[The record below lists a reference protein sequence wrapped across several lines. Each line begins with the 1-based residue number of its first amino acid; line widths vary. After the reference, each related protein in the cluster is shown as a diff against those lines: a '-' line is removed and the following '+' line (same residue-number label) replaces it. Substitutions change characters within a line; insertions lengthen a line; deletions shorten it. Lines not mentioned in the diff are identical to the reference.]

1 MSEGHHDQQRSPGRS
16 GTTGADERHG
26 SNGSST
32 TGHEPPGH
40 ERPANEAPG
49 HGPPGH
55 EPPGQAPRN
64 APRNG
69 HSNGSRNG
77 PPSGTRQQGLIVA
90 VRDSKTDPTD
100 DLNCEASN
108 TQAGEGQDAI
118 EAVIGIGRRVVVVAN
133 LGLSP
138 HSSPP
143 SEQAAL
149 GIANTLDS
157 WQGPG
162 TVVIAG
168 NLLDLRASASD
179 TDRDQDLAK
188 TAERAFKTHS
198 RLTESLRAF
207 ASGPDRRLLCLPGT
221 TDYALATDDAV
232 RATVE
237 RLGAQVAPA
246 VDLLCETAAGP
257 KRVKVLPGCAPLQIC
272 VDQEPGSE
280 HLEADKAQATQPGHP
295 NQPGQLAQPDQP
307 GGNEP
312 VPVADVPWQ
321 GGMDRLADRSALRRL
336 VTSRTV
342 YRWLG
347 RHAWWLAVPFLIVLL
362 LSLPATTWVFGHLFP
377 THPGPVK
384 ALHRVRDTRVGARLL
399 VAALVALV
407 ELIASGSILLIVSRR
422 RWSSLGGGQ
431 LEGVFG
437 VGANN
442 GADAAASDGSTTG
455 TSKTSTGAVGWAGT
469 PAAPGTPGTPS
480 APGTPAGAATA
491 AAPASSNAGI
501 AEQDV
506 DPSEEQWSEPVS
518 GTARAGTTGNDS
530 ARDIA
535 RDLVASGYAG
545 VVSGATLQAELT
557 HLGTGFFAC
566 PGTAGEVVE
575 EYPGRFGLPP
585 VFLAHRQIAWIELET
600 GADLHARLLLAR
612 SDIRP
617 STLLERFAA
626 RHQAQHDTTP
636 VVVAAHPS
644 GGSWPPAPDL
654 SSSRRRSR
662 RARRLA
668 SVSIAVAGIL
678 DLVSAV
684 TPPLRSHLAL
694 VRQVLPLEAS
704 QAAGAL
710 VALVGLGLLALAR
723 GVRRGQHR
731 AWLISVVLLAST
743 LILHIAR
750 GADITAWV
758 VSAAVLGVLLAF
770 RQEFRGASDRPSLR
784 SAIVALVVGAV
795 GITVISTFV
804 AQLSMVIHHDRD
816 RPRLWLT
823 GQAVAERLVGVKN
836 IALPDRLDD
845 FLAPSLVTIGI
856 TLVAVALWLAT
867 RPVVD
872 RHTTGRA
879 AEARARDIVRRH
891 GAGTLDY
898 FALRSDK
905 KRFFHRDSVVAYAIY
920 GGVCLVSPDPIGPP
934 TDRAQTWAA
943 FRRFADSR
951 GWVLAIMGAS
961 EEWLPLYRATGM
973 HDIYI
978 GDEAIVDVQH
988 FSLSGGHMKGLR
1000 QAANRIAKYGYT
1012 ATFHDPSTLA
1022 PDVARSLAGLMS
1034 QSRRGETERGFSM
1047 MLGRI
1052 FDPRDEGLVLC
1063 AVWAPDGS
1071 PAAMCQFVP
1080 SSGIG
1085 GYSLDLMRR
1094 DRGDHPTVS
1103 STSRSSRRS
1112 SIYARVG
1119 RAD

>member
-1 MSEGHHDQQRSPGRS
+1 
-16 GTTGADERHG
+16 
-26 SNGSST
+26 
-32 TGHEPPGH
+32 
-40 ERPANEAPG
+40 
-49 HGPPGH
+49 
-55 EPPGQAPRN
+55 
-64 APRNG
+64 
-69 HSNGSRNG
+69 
-77 PPSGTRQQGLIVA
+77 
-90 VRDSKTDPTD
+90 
-100 DLNCEASN
+100 
-108 TQAGEGQDAI
+108 
-118 EAVIGIGRRVVVVAN
+118 VVLAN

-138 HSSPP
+138 NSNPP
-143 SEQAAL
+143 REQAAL
-149 GIANTLDS
+149 GVASALDS

-168 NLLDLRASASD
+168 NLLDLRCPPSD
-179 TDRDQDLAK
+179 SGRQEDLAK
-188 TAERAFKTHS
+188 TADQAFKTHS
-198 RLTESLRAF
+198 RLTESLKAF
-207 ASGPDRRLLCLPGT
+207 AAGPERRLLCLPGT
-221 TDYALATDDAV
+221 TDSAIGTDDAV
-232 RATVE
+232 RAAVE
-237 RLGAQVAPA
+237 RLGAEIAPA

-257 KRVKVLPGCAPLQIC
+257 KRVKVLTGGMGGTGGTPVQIC
-272 VDQEPGSE
+272 SNQESEDLDATKGGAADEASAESSQTRRVEKEQQKQEGQQKQEDQAGEPGS
-280 HLEADKAQATQPGHP
+280 APA
-295 NQPGQLAQPDQP
+295 
-307 GGNEP
+307 
-312 VPVADVPWQ
+312 ADVPWQ

-347 RHAWWLAVPFLIVLL
+347 RHAWWLAVPFVLVLL

-407 ELIASGSILLIVSRR
+407 ELIAAGTVLLIVSRR

-437 VGANN
+437 VGA
-442 GADAAASDGSTTG
+442 GAGSG
-455 TSKTSTGAVGWAGT
+455 SEAVTNEADM
-469 PAAPGTPGTPS
+469 S
-480 APGTPAGAATA
+480 
-491 AAPASSNAGI
+491 I
-501 AEQDV
+501 
-506 DPSEEQWSEPVS
+506 S
-518 GTARAGTTGNDS
+518 GTAETPRPTSLASTTSITSNVSTADTADSATTAETAETDPDSESSPEPGSEPLSRTPRAGTTGNDS
-530 ARDIA
+530 ARDVA

-566 PGTAGEVVE
+566 PGTSGEVVE

-585 VFLAHRQIAWIELET
+585 VFLAHRQIAWVELET

-612 SDIRP
+612 SDIAP
-617 STLLERFAA
+617 GTLLERLAA
-626 RHQAQHDTTP
+626 RHQAEHDTTP
-636 VVVAAHPS
+636 VVVAAYPS

-654 SSSRRRSR
+654 SSTRRRSR

-668 SVSIAVAGIL
+668 SVSIAIAGLL

-758 VSAAVLGVLLAF
+758 ISAAVLGVLLAY
-770 RQEFRGASDRPSLR
+770 RHEFRGASDRPSLR
-784 SAIVALVVGAV
+784 SAIIALVVGAV
-795 GITVISTFV
+795 GITVISTVV
-804 AQLSMVIHHDRD
+804 AQLSMVIHHDSD
-816 RPRLWLT
+816 RPRIWVT
-823 GQAVAERLVGVKN
+823 GQAVAERLVGVTN

-951 GWVLAIMGAS
+951 GWVLAVMGAS

-988 FSLSGGHMKGLR
+988 FSLAGGHMKGLR

-1012 ATFHDPSTLA
+1012 ATFHDPSTLD
-1022 PDVARSLAGLMS
+1022 PDVAASLAGLMS

-1052 FDPRDEGLVLC
+1052 FDPRDEDLVLC

-1080 SSGIG
+1080 ASGIG

-1094 DRGDHPTVS
+1094 DRGDHPNGLIDFALVS
-1103 STSRSSRRS
+1103 TIEHLRKSGARGLSMNFAAMRSILDGERGDGVAERVERWALKRMSSFLQIETLWRFNAKYEPSWIPRYIVYDSAEHLVPAVLAILRAESLWEVPVIGKMLGAAERRIHGEHEDPS
-1112 SIYARVG
+1112 AAIKVSAPTP
-1119 RAD
+1119 

>member
-1 MSEGHHDQQRSPGRS
+1 
-16 GTTGADERHG
+16 
-26 SNGSST
+26 
-32 TGHEPPGH
+32 
-40 ERPANEAPG
+40 
-49 HGPPGH
+49 
-55 EPPGQAPRN
+55 
-64 APRNG
+64 
-69 HSNGSRNG
+69 
-77 PPSGTRQQGLIVA
+77 
-90 VRDSKTDPTD
+90 
-100 DLNCEASN
+100 LNCGARN
-108 TQAGEGQDAI
+108 TQTAGESQDAI
-118 EAVIGIGRRVVVVAN
+118 EAVIGIGRRVVVLAN

-143 SEQAAL
+143 CEQAAL
-149 GIANTLDS
+149 GIANALDS
-157 WQGPG
+157 WEGPG
-162 TVVIAG
+162 TVVVAG
-168 NLLDLRASASD
+168 NLLDLRAPDSD
-179 TDRDQDLAK
+179 TDRDQDLAN

-198 RLTESLRAF
+198 RLTASLRAF

-232 RATVE
+232 KATVE

-257 KRVKVLPGCAPLQIC
+257 KRVKVLPGCAPVQIC
-272 VDQEPGSE
+272 FDQEPGPQDP
-280 HLEADKAQATQPGHP
+280 EADKAQAAQAAQAGHP
-295 NQPGQLAQPDQP
+295 NQPGQP
-307 GGNEP
+307 GGHELA
-312 VPVADVPWQ
+312 PVADVPWQ

-362 LSLPATTWVFGHLFP
+362 LSLPATTWVFGHVFP

-407 ELIASGSILLIVSRR
+407 ELIAAGSILLIVSRR
-422 RWSSLGGGQ
+422 RWSSLGGGH

-442 GADAAASDGSTTG
+442 DANTAASDGSTTG
-455 TSKTSTGAVGWAGT
+455 TSKTSRGSAARAV
-469 PAAPGTPGTPS
+469 
-480 APGTPAGAATA
+480 
-491 AAPASSNAGI
+491 AAPAVAAGAPAEAASASSAGI
-501 AEQDV
+501 AELDV
-506 DPSEEQWSEPVS
+506 DPGEEQWSEPVS
-518 GTARAGTTGNDS
+518 GTVRAGTTGNDS

-654 SSSRRRSR
+654 SSTRKRSR

-668 SVSIAVAGIL
+668 SVSIAVAGLL

-795 GITVISTFV
+795 GITVITTFV

-816 RPRLWLT
+816 RPRLWVT
-823 GQAVAERLVGVKN
+823 GQAVAERLVGVTN

-988 FSLSGGHMKGLR
+988 FSLAGGHMKGLR

-1052 FDPRDEGLVLC
+1052 FDPRDEDLVLC

-1080 SSGIG
+1080 ASGIG

-1094 DRGDHPTVS
+1094 DRGDHPNGLIDFALVS
-1103 STSRSSRRS
+1103 TIEHLRQSGARGLSMNFAAMRSILDGERGDGVAERVERWALKRMSSFLQIETLWRFNAKYEPSWIPRYIVYDSAEHLVPAVLAILRAESLWEVPVIGKMLGAAERRIHGEHEDPS
-1112 SIYARVG
+1112 AAIKVSAP
-1119 RAD
+1119 AP